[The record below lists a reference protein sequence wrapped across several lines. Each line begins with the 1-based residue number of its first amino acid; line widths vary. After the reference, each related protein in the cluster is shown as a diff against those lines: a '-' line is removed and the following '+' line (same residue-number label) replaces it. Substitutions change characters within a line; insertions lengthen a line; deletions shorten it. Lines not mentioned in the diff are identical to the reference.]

1 MSFLTKASGDADGA
15 GWRPATSQTE
25 SAYSSYA
32 SESSY
37 GRSEAGGGG
46 AAETRMGY
54 GGQSYS
60 PARERA
66 SMVVESRSEPLLP
79 ASSRGNSVF
88 GDEAAAARSQSKALV
103 QYTLDKMVDHLVER
117 KSSLNLLFRQFDV
130 DGSGRIDLDELYY
143 GLRSVGLRLSIP
155 EVKAVMQELDNDGN
169 GEIDMDEFTTFF
181 KNERAERWWC
191 AAR

>member
-1 MSFLTKASGDADGA
+1 
-15 GWRPATSQTE
+15 
-25 SAYSSYA
+25 
-32 SESSY
+32 
-37 GRSEAGGGG
+37 
-46 AAETRMGY
+46 
-54 GGQSYS
+54 
-60 PARERA
+60 
-66 SMVVESRSEPLLP
+66 
-79 ASSRGNSVF
+79 
-88 GDEAAAARSQSKALV
+88 
-103 QYTLDKMVDHLVER
+103 MVDHLVER